1 MTTLK
6 LHYDGWLA
14 LPAGLREK
22 LGLKSGDRLEA
33 ELIGGTLVLRPAA
46 TARGRAGPG
55 SKASAPPAAVP
66 APSPVEAATPGK
78 RKPGRPRKVQPA
90 EAGADSVSGLPEDG
104 PPAKRK
110 PGRPR
115 KVRLA
120 EEPGPAA
127 APASEAGEPWKL
139 RRKTELPAARR
150 RRACRGACSPSRAGR
165 VRHGLRARGAP
176 PVPPGRGQ
184 EARRAG
190 ARAQPA
196 AAEGPG
202 LARGRPRPPIAPLPA
217 RGWSLPARLGPGQ
230 GLHPEAP
237 PRPWR
242 RAKDLVFPGPI
253 CFPVIL
259 ARGLGSGR
267 IGTGRQ
273 PCRERPDPRRGVPS
287 AGRASTMP
295 KACATGQAAWLRR
308 ARMRIKV
315 GYELEYDC
323 PQPTPMILTLNIHYS
338 RVSDL
343 LAARPP
349 DHQPGGPGH
358 RRTATGSA
366 TGAPGSWRPRASCAL
381 SATRW

>member
-33 ELIGGTLVLRPAA
+33 ELVGGTLVLRPAA

-90 EAGADSVSGLPEDG
+90 EAGADRVSGLPEDA

-139 RRKTELPAARR
+139 RRKTELPAAEADEPALAPARR
-150 RRACRGACSPSRAGR
+150 PER
-165 VRHGLRARGAP
+165 VAFDTGYEREERHPFRQVEVRKLDG
-176 PVPPGRGQ
+176 PGRG
-184 EARRAG
+184 
-190 ARAQPA
+190 
-196 AAEGPG
+196 
-202 LARGRPRPPIAPLPA
+202 
-217 RGWSLPARLGPGQ
+217 
-230 GLHPEAP
+230 HN
-237 PRPWR
+237 
-242 RAKDLVFPGPI
+242 
-253 CFPVIL
+253 
-259 ARGLGSGR
+259 
-267 IGTGRQ
+267 
-273 PCRERPDPRRGVPS
+273 
-287 AGRASTMP
+287 
-295 KACATGQAAWLRR
+295 R
-308 ARMRIKV
+308 ARQK
-315 GYELEYDC
+315 
-323 PQPTPMILTLNIHYS
+323 
-338 RVSDL
+338 
-343 LAARPP
+343 
-349 DHQPGGPGH
+349 
-358 RRTATGSA
+358 
-366 TGAPGSWRPRASCAL
+366 AL
-381 SATRW
+381 G